1 MMRKILS
8 FGPRANLIAD
18 MTQTVYSVIMK
29 ALQVVRVIP
38 VIRIAE

>member
-8 FGPRANLIAD
+8 LGANLIAH